1 MKLAQAGIAA
11 VLSAVL
17 LVTVGCAQKEKQ
29 EIQALTAE
37 KQDLMNQNRDLQAQ
51 LAAAKARET
60 ELLAQRDSK
69 QAELDAMAGRLKEAE
84 TKTAKTAPAPAP
96 APGWERGPLGD
107 MVTVGS
113 DILFESGK
121 ATLTAAGKGHL
132 DRIVADIR
140 SHYAD
145 MPLRIYGHTD
155 SDPIVKTK
163 KLWQDNLDLSA
174 NRAMAVTRYLIS
186 RGVSAKLVESVAMGE
201 YHPVANNSSKAQRAK
216 NRRVEIVVIRKGG

>member
-1 MKLAQAGIAA
+1 MKLAQAGMIAISVA
-11 VLSAVL
+11 MLLSAL
-17 LVTVGCAQKEKQ
+17 GCAQKEKQ

-69 QAELDAMAGRLKEAE
+69 QVELDAALARLRETEAKPASAG
-84 TKTAKTAPAPAP
+84 PPP

-121 ATLTAAGKGHL
+121 AALTASGRSAL
-132 DRIVADIR
+132 DKIVADIKK
-140 SHYAD
+140 SYAGL
-145 MPLRIYGHTD
+145 PIRIYGHTD
-155 SDPIVKTK
+155 NEPIQKSR

-174 NRAMAVTRYLIS
+174 NRAMSVTRYLIS
-186 RGVSAKLVESVAMGE
+186 RGVSTKVIETVAMGE
-201 YHPVANNSSKAQRAK
+201 HHPLASNTSKAQRAK
-216 NRRVEIVVIRKGG
+216 NRRVEIIVVRKGG

>member
-1 MKLAQAGIAA
+1 MKLAQAGMMAA
-11 VLSAVL
+11 SVAMLFSVL
-17 LVTVGCAQKEKQ
+17 GCAQKEKQ

-51 LAAAKARET
+51 LAQARTRET
-60 ELLAQRDSK
+60 ELLAERDGK
-69 QAELDAMAGRLKEAE
+69 QAELYAAMARVKEAE
-84 TKTAKTAPAPAP
+84 TKAAKTAP

-113 DILFESGK
+113 DILFDPGK

-140 SHYAD
+140 GNYAG
-145 MPLRIYGHTD
+145 MPIRVYGHTD
-155 SDPIVKTK
+155 SDPVVKTK

-174 NRAMAVTRYLIS
+174 NRAMAVTRYLMS
-186 RGVSAKLVESVAMGE
+186 RGISPKDIETVAMGE
-201 YHPVANNSSKAQRAK
+201 HHPVASNASKAQRAK
-216 NRRVEIVVIRKGG
+216 NRRVEIVVVRKGG